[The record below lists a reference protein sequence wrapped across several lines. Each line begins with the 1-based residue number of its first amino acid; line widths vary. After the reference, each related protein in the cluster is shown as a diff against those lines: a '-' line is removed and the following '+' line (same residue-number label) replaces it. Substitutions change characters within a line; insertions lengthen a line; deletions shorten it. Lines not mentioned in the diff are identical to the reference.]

1 MHPSMNLSTKSTV
14 VAAAVVVAAA
24 LSLAASTPATEAAT
38 TTTTTTTIAASFSH
52 SHQQRLRGGLQ
63 DRRLLTPTSG
73 NGRVRASSTKSLG
86 DWAAD
91 VAGEVAGTAAAS
103 ASGNSTQQEED
114 ATEPRIV
121 GGDVAPPGR
130 YPFFVQGQGCGAAL
144 VASDVV
150 LTAAHCA
157 EAFMGGS
164 VLVGNTRYNDASE
177 DSAEQLGIVSDLYLH
192 PQWDEST
199 MQYDY
204 LMFKIEAPAHPDAV
218 PAILNED
225 ATNPVEDQVLTVV
238 GFGTTE
244 EGGTEM
250 SYYLQ
255 HVDLLA
261 IPTDQC
267 EQQLDEQFDDGQ
279 GTGSLVNDDIML
291 CAGIAEG
298 GHDSC
303 QGDSGGPLLDADNAL
318 VGIVSWGPG
327 CARPDSPG
335 VYSRVS
341 GEIDWIKSMLCRLSD
356 DPPTDCDQNHDNQE
370 DNNEDEDED
379 EEDESDPTD
388 ESPWEDEEDES
399 DPTDESTYPTGT
411 VDPTPEPTMEPT
423 FPSTVE
429 EDTSGTTYDDYGG
442 YGADDDDDVADPAD
456 DGTGDDDGTSSGCWW
471 CF

>member
-1 MHPSMNLSTKSTV
+1 MNLPAMNKSTCVV
-14 VAAAVVVAAA
+14 VAALAAA
-24 LSLAASTPATEAAT
+24 LSLAASTTTTEAAT
-38 TTTTTTTIAASFSH
+38 IASFSH
-52 SHQQRLRGGLQ
+52 SHQQHLRGGLH
-63 DRRLLTPTSG
+63 DRRLLTTATTTSATSG
-73 NGRVRASSTKSLG
+73 TGRVRASSTKSLG
-86 DWAAD
+86 DWASA

-103 ASGNSTQQEED
+103 ASGTASGNTTQQEQEED

-130 YPFFVQGQGCGAAL
+130 YPFFVQGQGCGATL

-157 EAFMGGS
+157 EAFMYGF
-164 VLVGNTRYNDASE
+164 VLVGNTRYNDVSE
-177 DSAEQLGIVSDLYLH
+177 DSAEQLNIVSDLYLH

-255 HVDLLA
+255 HVDLLS
-261 IPTDQC
+261 IPNDEC
-267 EQQLDEQFDDGQ
+267 EQQLAEQFDDGQ
-279 GTGSLVNDDIML
+279 GTGSLVNDDVML

-298 GHDSC
+298 GRDSC
-303 QGDSGGPLLDADNAL
+303 QGDSGGPLLDADNTL

-356 DPPTDCDQNHDNQE
+356 DPPTDDCDQYQDNDE
-370 DNNEDEDED
+370 DNNEDEN
-379 EEDESDPTD
+379 ESDPTD

-423 FPSTVE
+423 FPSTEE
-429 EDTSGTTYDDYGG
+429 EDTSGSAYDDYGG
-442 YGADDDDDVADPAD
+442 YGADDEDDDDVADPTD